1 MARKIFNRLFRS
13 KVTGNIIIAIGSI
26 ILVYLLFSIYFINHF
41 FINTKV
47 NGVKLSLKNHSEA
60 NDILSKSIENYNIK
74 IVGRDARSE
83 AIDGKDIEIVY
94 KENDIKEE
102 IKKYQSSIMWISS
115 LITKKEYYIDGIIQ
129 YNEDEL
135 SNIVNNL
142 DIVTKDIIDPI
153 NAEFKYSDGI
163 YQIEP
168 EVCGNKIDKE
178 KLIKVISESIYK
190 GISIID
196 LDKNKC
202 YENPMYTS
210 TSDKTIETEKLLNKH
225 VSTKITYLFGENREE
240 LDGNTIKDWLSVNEN
255 LDVAIN
261 EKALN
266 EYISE
271 LGNKYNTVGMAR
283 SFKTSTGKVVEVEG
297 GDYGW
302 KINSLAEKK
311 LLLEDIKLGASM
323 EKEPI
328 YTQKALYRDEDDIGN
343 TYVEINISKQYLWFY
358 KDGKVVAE
366 GGVVTGDPRKGY
378 STALGTYMINY
389 KQKDAILRGPGY
401 EAKVNYWMPFN
412 GNIGIHDANWRYS
425 FGHNIYQ
432 NNGTHG
438 CVNSPLNLAKKIYE
452 NIEAGTPVICYEEK

>member
-26 ILVYLLFSIYFINHF
+26 ILLYLLCSIYFVNHF

-60 NDILSKSIENYNIK
+60 NDILDKSIENYSIK
-74 IVGRDARSE
+74 IVGRDGRSE
-83 AIDGKDIEIVY
+83 VINGKDIEIVY
-94 KENDIKEE
+94 KENDIKKE
-102 IKKYQSSIMWISS
+102 IKKHQSPIMWISS
-115 LITKKEYYIDGIIQ
+115 LITKKEYYLEDIIQ
-129 YNEDEL
+129 YNKDNL
-135 SNIVNNL
+135 SNIVNDL
-142 DIVTKDIIDPI
+142 DILTKDIIEPI

-168 EVCGNKIDKE
+168 EVYGNKIDKE
-178 KLIKVISESIYK
+178 KLIKVISENIYR

-196 LDKNKC
+196 LDKNEC

-210 TSDKTIETEKLLNKH
+210 TSDKVMETEKLLNKY
-225 VSTKITYLFGENREE
+225 VSTKIAYLFGENREE

-255 LDVAIN
+255 LDVVIN

-271 LGNKYNTVGMAR
+271 LSSKYNTVGIAR

-297 GDYGW
+297 GYYGW

-311 LLLEDIKLGASM
+311 LLLEDIKLGASI

-328 YTQKALYRDEDDIGN
+328 YTQKALYRDGDDVGN
-343 TYVEINISKQYLWFY
+343 TYVEINISRQYLWFY

-389 KQKDAILRGPGY
+389 KQRDAVLKGPGY

-412 GNIGIHDANWRYS
+412 GNIGIHDASWRYS
-425 FGHNIYQ
+425 FGNNTYQ

-438 CVNSPLNLAKKIYE
+438 CINSPLNLAKKIYE
-452 NIEAGTPVICYEEK
+452 NIEAGTPVICYEE

>member
-26 ILVYLLFSIYFINHF
+26 ILVYLLCSIYFINHF

-74 IVGRDARSE
+74 IVGRDGRSE

-102 IKKYQSSIMWISS
+102 IKKHQSSIMWISS

-129 YNEDEL
+129 YNEDKV

-168 EVCGNKIDKE
+168 EIYGNKIDKE
-178 KLIKVISESIYK
+178 KLIKVISEGIYI

-202 YENPMYTS
+202 YENPMYIS
-210 TSDKTIETEKLLNKH
+210 TSDKTIETEKLLNKY

-240 LDGNTIKDWLSVNEN
+240 LNGNTIKDWLSVNEN
-255 LDVAIN
+255 LDVVIN

-266 EYISE
+266 EYMLG

-283 SFKTSTGKVVEVEG
+283 NFKTSTGKVVEVEG

-366 GGVVTGDPRKGY
+366 GGIVTGDPRKGY

-389 KQKDAILRGPGY
+389 KQKDAVLRGPGY

-452 NIEAGTPVICYEEK
+452 NIEAGTPVICYKE